1 MNHVQIPSRI
11 HHYDVYINADFSPLT
26 ALLQDAKTVFV
37 VDEQLVTLY
46 PALFADIAPERI
58 LQLSAQEQY
67 KDLFTVMRIYEFL
80 LTFDAKRQ
88 LHLVSMGGGIIQDV
102 TGFAACTLYRGIRWT
117 FVPTTLLAQADSC
130 VGSKTSLNF
139 ADAKNSVGSF
149 YPPQQI
155 FICTD
160 FLKSLPPVAID
171 SGIGEII
178 KFLLLTDLEPPS
190 LPKIKRLVEAVRNG
204 NVVEAIYETHLVK
217 KSYIAQDEFDT
228 GKRNLFN
235 YGHCFGHALEAS
247 SHYAIA
253 HGVAVT
259 IGMWF
264 ANIISVMRGYLTP
277 ARHQQLVAE
286 FFAPNISVVMA
297 AEYLQPTAI
306 IQALKRDKKR
316 VSAQLTMILL
326 VDDAFTASK
335 KDDIDSTEIIEAL
348 AILQLEWSQ
357 FITPCRYTD
366 SAAIA

>member
-11 HHYDVYINADFSPLT
+11 HNYDVYINADFSPLT
-26 ALLQDAKTVFV
+26 ALLQDTKTVFV
-37 VDEQLVTLY
+37 VDEHLLALY
-46 PALFADIAPERI
+46 PTLFAGIEPARI
-58 LQLSAQEQY
+58 LSLSAQEQY
-67 KDLFTVMRIYEFL
+67 KDLSTVMRIYQFL
-80 LTFDAKRQ
+80 LTFEAKRQ

-102 TGFAACTLYRGIRWT
+102 SGFAACTLYRGIRWT

-139 ADAKNSVGSF
+139 ADAKNSLGSF

-160 FLKSLPPVAID
+160 FLKTLPPVAID

-190 LPKIKRLVEAVRNG
+190 LPKIKRLVDAVRAG
-204 NVVEAIYETHLVK
+204 DVVEAIYETHLVK

-264 ANIISVMRGYLTP
+264 ANIISVMRGYMT
-277 ARHQQLVAE
+277 ATRHQQLVCE
-286 FFAPNISVVMA
+286 FFVPNIAVDLP
-297 AEYLQPTAI
+297 AEYLQPEAI
-306 IQALKRDKKR
+306 IAALKRDKKR
-316 VSAQLTMILL
+316 VSQQLTMILL
-326 VDDAFTASK
+326 LDDTLTAGK
-335 KDDIDSTEIIEAL
+335 KDDIDSAEIIEAL
-348 AILQLEWSQ
+348 GILQAQWQQ
-357 FITPCRYTD
+357 FVPSMHR
-366 SAAIA
+366 AAIG